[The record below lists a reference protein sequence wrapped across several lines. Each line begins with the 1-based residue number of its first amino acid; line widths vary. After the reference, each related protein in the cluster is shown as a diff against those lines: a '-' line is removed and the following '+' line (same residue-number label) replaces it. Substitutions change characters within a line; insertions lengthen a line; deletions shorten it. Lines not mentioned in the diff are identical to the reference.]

1 SILPLPSRLSLLSPP
16 SYSCSIPL
24 TGGDSPFHSIM
35 VELVGVMSGVDE
47 WPDDMDVRV
56 AALDFADS
64 ILSIDA
70 ASCSSFEPSVST
82 YDPSVSTDSL
92 DSEQLRQRCEHKTDD
107 YKLTFADSGQW
118 TTSTHLTTWGRI
130 QYSKPLEDKIVS
142 VPNVSCEY
150 VSPSLHRPSSLLID
164 FVGRHSADINR
175 QVDVNEN
182 DIEERR
188 NTHSIKSER
197 WKCPNRMRT
206 SSHRMKRTFA
216 DLEEAPELNFLQL
229 PHETRALTESISLP
243 EALGEGPAYLGL
255 STMIA
260 EQQSAPDSG
269 LGCSGPLHIEDW
281 PSLSILLPK
290 HVAEACAF
298 FRKNTELLGS
308 SNSVERSIRSP
319 NAACATCFRIRRKGV
334 LHPPGWAIPPTQ
346 RITLCDCT
354 KSEVTPRP
362 IGRSTTFSSPSGL
375 ASRELA
381 VVGLPVYSDARR
393 LVETIVE
400 GVAISI
406 RGDGEDIL
414 VEGISSLLSHGLK
427 LDFHPWEIIQAVT
440 APGPATKKIHEL
452 VSSLSISDRS
462 PDDSLHVFIH
472 ALVIDCSLECWL
484 SYVLLKE
491 RVLRPFYRPSSFLLS
506 APSSYR
512 SLLNRLL
519 ESLQLLS
526 IHDSQDPSSRLSS
539 RAARIPSDSRVPKSS
554 SVPARLSPS
563 LSSIQYRRR
572 ASRIPQPRTRV
583 NTPSTSRASL
593 LSSLGLSPIE
603 ARVKESSAEPG
614 QLDVSEGERLRV
626 LSTRGSYAHCARLR
640 RMRGSVINGVVP
652 LTNLSLN

>member
-1 SILPLPSRLSLLSPP
+1 
-16 SYSCSIPL
+16 
-24 TGGDSPFHSIM
+24 M

-47 WPDDMDVRV
+47 WPSDMDARV

-64 ILSIDA
+64 IISIDGV
-70 ASCSSFEPSVST
+70 SCSSFEPSVST
-82 YDPSVSTDSL
+82 YDPSLSTDSL

-130 QYSKPLEDKIVS
+130 QYNKPLDDKIVS
-142 VPNVSCEY
+142 APDVTVPSS
-150 VSPSLHRPSSLLID
+150 SPSFPHRPSSLLID

-175 QVDVNEN
+175 YVDVNEN

-188 NTHSIKSER
+188 NSQSTKNER
-197 WKCPNRMRT
+197 WKCPNRMKT

-229 PHETRALTESISLP
+229 PHQTRALTESTSLP
-243 EALGEGPAYLGL
+243 EALAELGDTASLGL
-255 STMIA
+255 DSLLL
-260 EQQSAPDSG
+260 QQSSPPDSG

-281 PSLSILLPK
+281 PSLSVLLPK

-298 FRKNTELLGS
+298 FRKNSDLLGT
-308 SNSVERSIRSP
+308 SNCVERSSRSHNEP
-319 NAACATCFRIRRKGV
+319 CTTCFRVRRKGL
-334 LHPPGWAIPPTQ
+334 LHPPGWALSSHS

-354 KSEVTPRP
+354 KSEFTPRP
-362 IGRSTTFSSPSGL
+362 IGRSATFSTNSGL

-381 VVGLPVYSDARR
+381 IVGLPVYSEARR

-414 VEGISSLLSHGLK
+414 SDGIVALLSHGLK
-427 LDFHPWEIIQAVT
+427 EGYHPWEVITAVT
-440 APGPATKKIHEL
+440 APGPATAKIHSL
-452 VSSLSISDRS
+452 VSDLSSSDRS
-462 PDDSLHVFIH
+462 SDASLHVFIH
-472 ALVIDCSLECWL
+472 ALIIDCSLECWL

-491 RVLRPFYRPSSFLLS
+491 KTLSPFYRPSSFLLS
-506 APSSYR
+506 SPSAYR

-519 ESLQLLS
+519 QSLQLLS
-526 IHDSQDPSSRLSS
+526 IHDSTEPRLSFS
-539 RAARIPSDSRVPKSS
+539 RASRIPSDSRVPKSS

-563 LSSIQYRRR
+563 ISQSSFRHNRRP
-572 ASRIPQPRTRV
+572 SRIPQPRTRL
-583 NTPSTSRASL
+583 NTPSSSRTSL
-593 LSSLGLSPIE
+593 LSSLALSPIE
-603 ARVKESSAEPG
+603 ARVKETSAEPG
-614 QLDVSEGERLRV
+614 QLDVSEGERVRV
-626 LSTRGSYAHCARLR
+626 LSTRGSYAHCYRLR
-640 RMRGSVINGVVP
+640 RNRRSVLNGIIP